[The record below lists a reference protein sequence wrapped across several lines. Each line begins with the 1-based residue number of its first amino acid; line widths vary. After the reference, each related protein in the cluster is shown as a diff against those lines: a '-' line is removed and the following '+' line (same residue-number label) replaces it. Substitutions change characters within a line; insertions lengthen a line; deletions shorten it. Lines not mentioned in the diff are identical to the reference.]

1 MTGQEVTIVT
11 SCLYVLFAS
20 IRSYPLYNQ
29 YLGEAS
35 LFDVIKP
42 GDDDW
47 GQATGFIRDTYARA
61 YGANVDTFMP
71 KIMRVSNAAGEFRAV
86 MGFRLAG
93 QERLFL
99 ENYLDDPIEDVISR
113 YLGKPVKR
121 SEIIEVGNLAEA
133 EPGDARMA
141 LVGGTAYMRSLGCR
155 WLVFTGVSRM
165 RNAFRRLGLDIW
177 ELMAADENML
187 PPEEVAKWGSY
198 YLGHPVVCFGDIK
211 QGHDILQELWA
222 NLRDTWAAA
231 EEAGLKDAV
240 RKDATSGN
248 YD

>member
-1 MTGQEVTIVT
+1 MFDI
-11 SCLYVLFAS
+11 
-20 IRSYPLYNQ
+20 IR
-29 YLGEAS
+29 
-35 LFDVIKP
+35 P
-42 GDDDW
+42 GDAEWDK
-47 GQATGFIRDTYARA
+47 ATSHIRDTYART
-61 YGANVDTFMP
+61 YGAKIDSFMP
-71 KIMRVSNAAGEFRAV
+71 QIMRVANAAGEYRAV

-99 ENYLDDPIEDVISR
+99 ENYLDEPIEQVLSR

-141 LVGGTAYMRSLGCR
+141 LVGGTAYMWSLGCR

-165 RNAFRRLGLDIW
+165 RNGFRRLGLDIW

-198 YLGHPVVCFGDIK
+198 YQSHPVICFGDIK
-211 QGHDILQELWA
+211 QGHDIFQELWA
-222 NLRDTWAAA
+222 SLRDTWAAA
-231 EEAGLKDAV
+231 EEAGQKDAAVLKDV
-240 RKDATSGN
+240 VSRNND
-248 YD
+248 

>member
-1 MTGQEVTIVT
+1 
-11 SCLYVLFAS
+11 
-20 IRSYPLYNQ
+20 
-29 YLGEAS
+29 

-42 GDDDW
+42 GDSEWDKTT
-47 GQATGFIRDTYARA
+47 AYIRETYARA
-61 YGANVDTFMP
+61 YGANIDSFMP
-71 KIMRVSNAAGEFRAV
+71 QIMRVTSANGDYRAV

-113 YLGKPVKR
+113 YLGKPVNR

-141 LVGGTAYMRSLGCR
+141 LIGGTAYMWSLGCR

-165 RNAFRRLGLDIW
+165 RNSFRRLGLDIW

-187 PPEEVAKWGSY
+187 PPEEVAKWGAY
-198 YLGHPVVCFGDIK
+198 YDAHPVVCFGDIK
-211 QGHDILQELWA
+211 QGHDNLQELWA
-222 NLRDTWAAA
+222 SLRDTWAAA
-231 EEAGLKDAV
+231 EEAGLRDAERLG
-240 RKDATSGN
+240 RKVVGDAG
-248 YD
+248 

>member
-1 MTGQEVTIVT
+1 
-11 SCLYVLFAS
+11 
-20 IRSYPLYNQ
+20 
-29 YLGEAS
+29 
-35 LFDVIKP
+35 LFDVIQP
-42 GDDDW
+42 GDADW
-47 GQATGFIRDTYARA
+47 DQVTNFIHDTYARA

-71 KIMRVSNAAGEFRAV
+71 QIMRVSNAAGECRAV

-93 QERLFL
+93 EGRLFL
-99 ENYLDDPIEDVISR
+99 EDYLDEPVEDVISR
-113 YLGKPVKR
+113 YLGKPVNR

-177 ELMAADENML
+177 ELMAADEKML
-187 PPEEVAKWGSY
+187 SSEEVAKWGTY
-198 YLGHPVVCFGDIK
+198 YQGHPVVCFGDIK

-222 NLRDTWAAA
+222 SLRDTWAAA
-231 EEAGLKDAV
+231 EEAGLKEAALKSWKND
-240 RKDATSGN
+240 
-248 YD
+248 

>member
-1 MTGQEVTIVT
+1 M
-11 SCLYVLFAS
+11 
-20 IRSYPLYNQ
+20 
-29 YLGEAS
+29 
-35 LFDVIKP
+35 FDVIQP
-42 GDDDW
+42 GDADW
-47 GQATGFIRDTYARA
+47 DQVTNFIHDTYARA

-71 KIMRVSNAAGEFRAV
+71 QIMRVSNAAGECRAV

-93 QERLFL
+93 EGRLFL
-99 ENYLDDPIEDVISR
+99 EDYLDEPVEDVISR
-113 YLGKPVKR
+113 YLGKPVNR

-177 ELMAADENML
+177 ELMAADEKML
-187 PPEEVAKWGSY
+187 SSEEVAKWGTY
-198 YLGHPVVCFGDIK
+198 YQGHPVVCFGDIK

-222 NLRDTWAAA
+222 SLRDTWAAA
-231 EEAGLKDAV
+231 EEAGLKEAALKSWKND
-240 RKDATSGN
+240 
-248 YD
+248 

>member
-1 MTGQEVTIVT
+1 
-11 SCLYVLFAS
+11 
-20 IRSYPLYNQ
+20 
-29 YLGEAS
+29 
-35 LFDVIKP
+35 LFDIIRPDNAEWNK
-42 GDDDW
+42 
-47 GQATGFIRDTYARA
+47 ATGHIRDTYARA
-61 YGANVDTFMP
+61 YGAQLDSFMP
-71 KIMRVSNAAGEFRAV
+71 QIMRVSNAAGNYRAV

-99 ENYLDDPIEDVISR
+99 ENYLDDPIEDVLSR

-141 LVGGTAYMRSLGCR
+141 LVGGTAYMWSLGCR

-187 PPEEVAKWGSY
+187 TPEEAAKWGTY
-198 YLGHPVVCFGDIK
+198 YQSHPVVCFGDLK
-211 QGHDILQELWA
+211 QGHDTLQELWA
-222 NLRDTWAAA
+222 SLRDTWAAA
-231 EEAGLKDAV
+231 EEAGLKDAGL
-240 RKDATSGN
+240 KDISPKGVSN
-248 YD
+248 RNND